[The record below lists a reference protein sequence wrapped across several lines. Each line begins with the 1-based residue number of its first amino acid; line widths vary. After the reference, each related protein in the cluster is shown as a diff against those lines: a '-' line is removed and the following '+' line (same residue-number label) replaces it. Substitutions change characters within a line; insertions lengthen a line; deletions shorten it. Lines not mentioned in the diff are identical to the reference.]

1 MRRLFEHEPVLSPNS
16 KLLNLFFMM
25 CPSVE
30 WMCVLRGRCEDVR
43 GYGLGKTVL
52 SEAAG
57 AEASFEAVRWTA
69 TKLSGAPI
77 GAHFLKE

>member
-1 MRRLFEHEPVLSPNS
+1 
-16 KLLNLFFMM
+16 
-25 CPSVE
+25 
-30 WMCVLRGRCEDVR
+30 MCVLRGRCEDVR

-69 TKLSGAPI
+69 TKLSGAPS
-77 GAHFLKE
+77 AESARKFNFEVLEE

>member
-1 MRRLFEHEPVLSPNS
+1 
-16 KLLNLFFMM
+16 M

-69 TKLSGAPI
+69 TKLSAVLLAPNRR
-77 GAHFLKE
+77 AFSKE